1 MLQRS
6 LTSQILNSN
15 SGENFSKGIEMKK
28 LMCLSTA
35 IFAFMINDVFAT
47 NGVGNGY
54 VQQVMKRSDGGFGG
68 CMAFVTAAPAGVN
81 GGAAPECGTFP
92 GWITFSCTGDFNTKS
107 EGQAA
112 FDLANLA
119 LVTGNTLQ
127 YYVSDTQKHNGKC
140 FAYDV
145 RATIY

>member
-1 MLQRS
+1 MTNS
-6 LTSQILNSN
+6 KCLTIS
-15 SGENFSKGIEMKK
+15 
-28 LMCLSTA
+28 A
-35 IFAFMINDVFAT
+35 ICAFVVAEAFAV
-47 NGVGNGY
+47 NGVGNGN

-68 CMAFVTAAPAGVN
+68 CMAYVTEAPVGVN
-81 GGAAPECGTFP
+81 GGTAPACGSFP
-92 GWITFSCTGDFNTKS
+92 GWISFSCTGDFNTKS
-107 EGQAA
+107 EGQSA

-127 YYVSDTQKHNGKC
+127 YYVTDTQKHNGKC